1 MRINTTVDV
10 DVDVDL
16 SIYDIVDLFLS
27 ADNYEQA
34 QFMREVIN
42 KLNKDINGSFLMY
55 AIEDSLYEMCS
66 KEELSKVLNTFKNLA
81 EHIEKYIEI
90 SKE

>member
-1 MRINTTVDV
+1 MRINKTVDV
-10 DVDVDL
+10 DVDIDL
-16 SIYDIVDLFLS
+16 SIHDIADLFLL
-27 ADNYEQA
+27 ADDYEQA
-34 QFMREVIN
+34 QFMCKVVNEFN
-42 KLNKDINGSFLMY
+42 KGMGGFFQMY

-66 KEELSKVLNTFKNLA
+66 EKELLQMSNSFKELA

>member
-1 MRINTTVDV
+1 MRINKTVDV
-10 DVDVDL
+10 DVDIDL
-16 SIYDIVDLFLS
+16 SIHDIADLFLS
-27 ADNYEQA
+27 ADDYEQA
-34 QFMREVIN
+34 QFMCKVVNEFN
-42 KLNKDINGSFLMY
+42 KGMGGFFQMY

>member
-1 MRINTTVDV
+1 MRINKTVDV
-10 DVDVDL
+10 DVDVNL
-16 SIYDIVDLFLS
+16 SIYDIVDLFLM
-27 ADNYEQA
+27 ADSYEQA
-34 QFMREVIN
+34 QFVREVIN
-42 KLNKDINGSFLMY
+42 KLNKDIKSSFLMY
-55 AIEDSLYEMCS
+55 TIEDSLYEMCS

>member
-1 MRINTTVDV
+1 
-10 DVDVDL
+10 
-16 SIYDIVDLFLS
+16 
-27 ADNYEQA
+27 
-34 QFMREVIN
+34 
-42 KLNKDINGSFLMY
+42 MY

-66 KEELSKVLNTFKNLA
+66 KEELLKVLNTFKNLA

>member
-1 MRINTTVDV
+1 MRVNRTVDV
-10 DVDVDL
+10 NVDVDL
-16 SIYDIVDLFLS
+16 SIYDIVDLFLI

-34 QFMREVIN
+34 QFVREVIN
-42 KLNKDINGSFLMY
+42 KSNKDIKGSFMMY

-66 KEELSKVLNTFKNLA
+66 KKELSQVLNTFKNLA